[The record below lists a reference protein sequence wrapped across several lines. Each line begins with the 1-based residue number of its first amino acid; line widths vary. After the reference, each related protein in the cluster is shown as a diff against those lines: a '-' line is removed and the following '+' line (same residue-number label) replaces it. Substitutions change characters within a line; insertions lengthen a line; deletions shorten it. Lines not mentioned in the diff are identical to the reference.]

1 MLNPTLQYAAAV
13 FALCTAGAF
22 VCVVVRATF
31 VGRFPTMLNLLEWV
45 SIGTVVGGAVAVAW
59 AMARSMGL

>member
-1 MLNPTLQYAAAV
+1 VLTPTLQYAAAV

-31 VGRFPTMLNLLEWV
+31 AGRFPTMLNLLEWV
-45 SIGTVVGGAVAVAW
+45 SVGAMLGAAVAVAW